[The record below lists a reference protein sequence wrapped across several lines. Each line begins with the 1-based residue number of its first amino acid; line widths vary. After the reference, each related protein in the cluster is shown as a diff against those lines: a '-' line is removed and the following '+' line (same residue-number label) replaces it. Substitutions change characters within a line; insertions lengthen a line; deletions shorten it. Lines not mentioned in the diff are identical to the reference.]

1 MQVLPPTIKFNY
13 GDMEIWCD
21 YCDKNTSFHMK
32 YDTLSP
38 EQSFVN
44 IYGDPSV
51 LTLLSSREASSL
63 DEAYSDEVER
73 IRFVKA
79 IMYIWVTYHLGIS
92 GKLGYYSKLFD
103 AGKLFEDYADKEMVK
118 VVIISVLKS
127 IRTGAKHITDISKSI
142 IEFASSASLELEN
155 FLLAEI
161 ESRGV
166 VYNEAEF
173 GAEFQERLNMIN
185 SQISMKA
192 VQALNAQDIDNITVL
207 GDAIEQLKSH
217 KVDLP
222 EFEGLRAQ
230 FKELCGKIE
239 VLGAGQIKLMD
250 TKPQVEV
257 EELVNQIR
265 AQKTH
270 IEEIVTNFNS
280 ALRRIEDERK
290 KERLMPSTPQP
301 QPQQQEL
308 ADPVLGRVAQNMSRR
323 HAKIIQKMLMDND
336 I

>member
-1 MQVLPPTIKFNY
+1 
-13 GDMEIWCD
+13 MEIWCD

-32 YDTLSP
+32 FDTMSP
-38 EQSFVN
+38 EQTFVN

-51 LTLLSSREASSL
+51 LTLLSSRDASSL
-63 DEAYSDEVER
+63 DEAYPDEVLR

-79 IMYIWVTYHLGIS
+79 VMYIWVAYHLGIG

-103 AGKLFEDYADKEMVK
+103 TGKLFEDYADKEMVK
-118 VVIISVLKS
+118 VVIIPILKS
-127 IRTGAKHITDISKSI
+127 IRTGSKHITDIQKSI
-142 IEFASSASLELEN
+142 IEFATTASLELES
-155 FLLAEI
+155 FLLSEI

-207 GDAIEQLKSH
+207 GDAIEQLKSR

-222 EFEGLRAQ
+222 EFETLRIQ
-230 FKELCGKIE
+230 FKDLCRQIE
-239 VLGAGQIKLMD
+239 VLGAGQVKLMD
-250 TKPQVEV
+250 PKPQVEV
-257 EELVNQIR
+257 EELVDQIR
-265 AQKTH
+265 SQKKH
-270 IEEIVTNFNS
+270 IEEIVQNFNS
-280 ALRRIEDERK
+280 ALRKIEDERK
-290 KERLMPSTPQP
+290 REKLMPVTPPPQP
-301 QPQQQEL
+301 QKNEPT
-308 ADPVLGRVAQNMSRR
+308 DPVLGRIAQNMTRR

>member
-1 MQVLPPTIKFNY
+1 
-13 GDMEIWCD
+13 MEIWCD

-32 YDTLSP
+32 FDTLSP
-38 EQSFVN
+38 NQTFVN

-51 LTLLSSREASSL
+51 LTLLSSRDASSL
-63 DEAYSDEVER
+63 DEAYPDEMVR

-79 IMYIWVTYHLGIS
+79 VMYIWVAYHLGVG

-103 AGKLFEDYADKEMVK
+103 TGKIFEDYADKEMVK
-118 VVIISVLKS
+118 VVIIPILKS
-127 IRTGAKHITDISKSI
+127 IRTGSRHITDIPKSI
-142 IEFASSASLELEN
+142 IEFATTASIELDS
-155 FLLAEI
+155 FLMSEI

-166 VYNEAEF
+166 VFNEAEF
-173 GAEFQERLNMIN
+173 GAEFQERINMIN

-222 EFEGLRAQ
+222 EFETLRVQ
-230 FKELCGKIE
+230 FKDLCRQIE
-239 VLGAGQIKLMD
+239 VLGAGQVKI
-250 TKPQVEV
+250 TEPKPQVEV
-257 EELVNQIR
+257 EELVEQIR
-265 AQKTH
+265 AQKSH
-270 IEEIVTNFNS
+270 IEEIVQNFNS
-280 ALRRIEDERK
+280 ALRKIEDERK
-290 KERLMPSTPQP
+290 RERLMPTSPQP
-301 QPQQQEL
+301 QSQKSEPT
-308 ADPVLGRVAQNMSRR
+308 DPVLGRIAQNMTRR

>member
-21 YCDKNTSFHMK
+21 YCDKSTSFHMK
-32 YDTLSP
+32 YETLTP

-51 LTLLSSREASSL
+51 LTLLSSRDASSL
-63 DEAYSDEVER
+63 DEAYPDEVLR

-79 IMYIWVTYHLGIS
+79 IMYIWVTYHLGVS
-92 GKLGYYSKLFD
+92 GKMGYYSKLFD

-118 VVIISVLKS
+118 VVVIPILKS
-127 IRTGAKHITDISKSI
+127 IRTGSKHITDISKTVV
-142 IEFASSASLELEN
+142 EFATTASLELEN
-155 FLLAEI
+155 FLLSEI
-161 ESRGV
+161 ESRGI
-166 VYNEAEF
+166 VYNEVEF

-207 GDAIEQLKSH
+207 GDAIENLKTH

-222 EFEGLRAQ
+222 EFENLRAQ

-239 VLGAGQIKLMD
+239 VLGAGQVKLLD
-250 TKPQVEV
+250 TKPQVDV
-257 EELVNQIR
+257 EQLVEQIR
-265 AQKTH
+265 SQKTH
-270 IEEIVTNFNS
+270 IEDIVQNFNS

-290 KERLMPSTPQP
+290 KEKLMPSSPQP
-301 QPQQQEL
+301 QPPTQEF

>member
-13 GDMEIWCD
+13 SDLEIWCD
-21 YCDKNTSFHMK
+21 YCDKKTSFHMK
-32 YDTLSP
+32 FDTMTP

-63 DEAYSDEVER
+63 DEAYIDEVER

-79 IMYIWVTYHLGIS
+79 IMYIWVTYQLGIG

-103 AGKLFEDYADKEMVK
+103 STKLFEDYADKEMVK
-118 VVIISVLKS
+118 VVVIPILKS
-127 IRTGAKHITDISKSI
+127 IRTGSKHITDISKDV
-142 IEFASSASLELEN
+142 IEFATTASLELEN

-161 ESRGV
+161 ESRGIV
-166 VYNEAEF
+166 FNEAEF

-222 EFEGLRAQ
+222 EFENLRTQ
-230 FKELCGKIE
+230 FKELCRKIE
-239 VLGAGQIKLMD
+239 VLGAGQVKLVEA
-250 TKPQVEV
+250 KPQVEV
-257 EELVNQIR
+257 NDLVEQIR
-265 AQKTH
+265 NQRTH
-270 IEEIVTNFNS
+270 IEEVVQNFSS
-280 ALRRIEDERK
+280 ALWRIEDERK
-290 KERLMPSTPQP
+290 KERLMPVHQPAQP
-301 QPQQQEL
+301 QDHIPS
-308 ADPVLGRVAQNMSRR
+308 DPVLGRIAQNMSRR

>member
-13 GDMEIWCD
+13 GDMEIRCD

-32 YDTLSP
+32 YETMAP
-38 EQSFVN
+38 EQTFVN

-51 LTLLSSREASSL
+51 LTLLSVRDASSL
-63 DEAYSDEVER
+63 DEAYTDEVER

-79 IMYIWVTYHLGIS
+79 IMYIWVTYHLGRS

-103 AGKLFEDYADKEMVK
+103 SGKLFEDYADKDMIK
-118 VVIISVLKS
+118 VVVIPILKS
-127 IRTGAKHITDISKSI
+127 IRTGAKHITDISKTI
-142 IEFASSASLELEN
+142 IEFATIASLELEN
-155 FLLAEI
+155 FLLSEI
-161 ESRGV
+161 ETRGV
-166 VYNEAEF
+166 VYNEVEF

-192 VQALNAQDIDNITVL
+192 VQALNAQDIDNITML
-207 GDAIEQLKSH
+207 GDSIDQLKMH

-222 EFEGLRAQ
+222 EFESLRTQ

-239 VLGAGQIKLMD
+239 ILGAGQVKLLD
-250 TKPQVEV
+250 TKPHVDVEQ
-257 EELVNQIR
+257 LVDQIR

-270 IEEIVTNFNS
+270 IEDIVQNFNT
-280 ALRRIEDERK
+280 ALRRIETERK
-290 KERLMPSTPQP
+290 NERLMPATPQV
-301 QPQQQEL
+301 QTSHHEIS
-308 ADPVLGRVAQNMSRR
+308 DPVLGRVAQNMSRR

>member
-13 GDMEIWCD
+13 DEMEIWCD

-32 YDTLSP
+32 YDSITP
-38 EQSFVN
+38 DQSFVN

-51 LTLLSSREASSL
+51 LTLLSARDASSL
-63 DEAYSDEVER
+63 DEAYPDEVDR

-79 IMYIWVTYHLGIS
+79 VMYIWVSYHLGIN
-92 GKLGYYSKLFD
+92 GKMGYYSKLFD
-103 AGKLFEDYADKEMVK
+103 STKMFEDYADKEMVR
-118 VVIISVLKS
+118 VVIIPVLKS
-127 IRTGAKHITDISKSI
+127 IRTGAKHITDISKTV
-142 IEFASSASLELEN
+142 IEFATTASLELEN
-155 FLLAEI
+155 FLLSEI
-161 ESRGV
+161 ENRGI

-173 GAEFQERLNMIN
+173 GAEFQERLSMIN

-222 EFEGLRAQ
+222 EFESLRSQ

-239 VLGAGQIKLMD
+239 ILGAGQIKLMD

-257 EELVNQIR
+257 QELVEQIR
-265 AQKTH
+265 NQKNN
-270 IEEIVTNFNS
+270 IEEIVHNFNT

-290 KERLMPSTPQP
+290 KDKLMPINPPQP
-301 QPQQQEL
+301 QNHQPV
-308 ADPVLGRVAQNMSRR
+308 DPVLGRIAQNMSRR
-323 HAKIIQKMLMDND
+323 HAKIIQKMLMDDD